1 MTTLFNSGSVNGQAI
16 TRGKVP
22 RIAGMLGV
30 PLDFTID
37 QNIQVSLNV
46 LKNIRNVTGIDGI
59 QSVYIDN
66 SNNPNIVKLTF
77 DNGPTINCPP
87 YSQATFPVFFSGE
100 VLTFKAGSVG
110 NTLVNLWFL
119 NTKEFA
125 AVWQAKFVGGST
137 VVSGSVF
144 TSPLPG
150 LYTDS
155 SIVATGASQALFAVS
170 AARQGFMIRNPAL
183 AISQN
188 IAAPEPCYINFGAA
202 AVING
207 ATSWELLPGESL
219 LSGDIGLVTTQ
230 ACNVIAATAGHIV
243 ICKVM

>member
-1 MTTLFNSGSVNGQAI
+1 MTTIFNSGSVNGQAI
-16 TRGKVP
+16 SRGRVPKV
-22 RIAGMLGV
+22 AGMLPV
-30 PLDFTID
+30 PLDFTLD
-37 QNIQVSLNV
+37 QFIQVTLNV
-46 LKNIRNVTGIDGI
+46 LRGIKNVTGMDGI

-66 SNNPNIVKLTF
+66 STNPNIVKLTF

-100 VLTFKAGSVG
+100 VLSFKAASVG

-125 AVWQAKFVGGST
+125 AVWVARSVSGST
-137 VVSGSVF
+137 VVSGTVF
-144 TSPLPG
+144 TQPAPG
-150 LYTDS
+150 TYADS
-155 SIVATGASQALFAVS
+155 SVVATGASQALFAANS
-170 AARQGFMIRNPAL
+170 SRQGFIIRNPAL

-188 IAAPEPCYINFGAA
+188 IAAPEPAYINFGAA
-202 AVING
+202 AALNG

-230 ACNVIAATAGHIV
+230 ACNVIAATVGHI
-243 ICKVM
+243 IIAKVM